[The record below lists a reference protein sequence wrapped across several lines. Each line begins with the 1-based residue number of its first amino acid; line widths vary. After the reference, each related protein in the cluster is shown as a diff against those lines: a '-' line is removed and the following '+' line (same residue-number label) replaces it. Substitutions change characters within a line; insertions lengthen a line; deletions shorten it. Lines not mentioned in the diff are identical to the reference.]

1 MNELN
6 YWQKRAGRR
15 FGRRKLIVGGGFGT
29 LGLAAMAT
37 VGCGGDDG
45 EDDAGPGDPT
55 QQGASPTQS
64 TTPTQSAVKRG
75 GTLTMARTGNLAF
88 TDPHRSS
95 GGLDP
100 IVTRLYAEC
109 LVRYDGD
116 EVKAYMASA
125 LEQPDPATVTLRLR
139 NDIKFADGTPLN
151 AEAVKY
157 SIERGKDATL
167 NAPVRPTFSLVDRV
181 ETPDEFTA
189 ILKLVRPNAIFL
201 PSWAYYSSVVSPTAL
216 EQAGPDNFNKKPISA
231 GPYKVD
237 RIVQDGESV
246 FTKDPEWPLKAPD
259 GGALPYFDRVVNRII
274 PQPEALVAAL
284 LAGDVDLVNSID
296 LASVKQVQGSG
307 GVVAFEVP
315 SAAWQA
321 TVEFVTNKPPTDN
334 LALRKAINYAL
345 NRDELNKQLAFGL
358 AKPAVQCLT
367 LDSWL
372 LDPSLPNYEF
382 DLKKSADAL
391 SQAGYPDGIDLKLA
405 TYNSAQAEAIQAQ
418 LARANVRATVE
429 QLELAVYQDRFR
441 TKGEIPIGT
450 AGGPTEGGE
459 LYQFFLTRMGSKGKY
474 NPGQP
479 TNPEWDALIAKV
491 ESAFDR
497 EDRKKLYQEMLRKS
511 YDESSRAWTL
521 TTPVFY
527 GLSDKVQGVTPMRE
541 NRTNPD
547 LRFVWKA

>member
-1 MNELN
+1 MNEHN
-6 YWQKRAGRR
+6 YWQKAAVRR
-15 FGRRKLIVGGGFGT
+15 FGRRKLIVGGGFAT
-29 LGLAAMAT
+29 AGLAAMAT
-37 VGCGGDDG
+37 VGCGSDDADDG
-45 EDDAGPGDPT
+45 EAGEPT
-55 QQGASPTQS
+55 QQGSNPTQAA
-64 TTPTQSAVKRG
+64 TPTQAVVKRG
-75 GTLTMARTGNLAF
+75 GTLTMARAGNLAF
-88 TDPHRSS
+88 ADPHRSS

-100 IVTRLYAEC
+100 IFTRLYAEC
-109 LVRYDGD
+109 LLRYEGD
-116 EVKAYMASA
+116 EVKAYLAGAM
-125 LEQPDPATVTLRLR
+125 EQPDAATVTLRLR

-157 SIERGKDATL
+157 SIERGKDSKL
-167 NAPVRPTFSLVDRV
+167 NAPVRPTFSLIERV

-189 ILKLVRPNAIFL
+189 ILHLVGPNAIFV
-201 PSWAYYSSVVSPTAL
+201 PSFAYYSSVISPTAI
-216 EQAGPDNFNKKPISA
+216 EKEGPDNFNKKPVSA

-246 FTKDPEWPLKAPD
+246 FVKDPDWPLKAPD
-259 GGALPYFDRVVNRII
+259 GGSLPYFDRVVNRII

-284 LAGDVDLVNSID
+284 LAGDVDLINAID
-296 LASVKQVQGSG
+296 LASVKQVQSSG

-315 SAAWQA
+315 SASWQ
-321 TVEFVTNKPPTDN
+321 TVEFVTNKPPTDSV
-334 LALRKAINYAL
+334 ALRRAINYAL

-358 AKPAVQCLT
+358 AQPAVECLT

-372 LDPSLPNYEF
+372 LDSSIPRYEF
-382 DLKKSADAL
+382 DLKKSAEAL

-405 TYNSAQAEAIQAQ
+405 TYNSAQAEAVQAQ
-418 LARANVRATVE
+418 LARANVRATIE

-441 TKGEIPIGT
+441 TKGELPIAT

-459 LYQFFLTRMGSKGKY
+459 LYQFFLTRIGSKGKY

-479 TNPEWDALIAKV
+479 TNPEWDALIEKV
-491 ESAFDR
+491 ATAFDR
-497 EDRKKLYQEMLRKS
+497 EERKALYQEMLRKS
-511 YDESSRAWTL
+511 YEESYRAWTL

-527 GLSDKVQGVTPMRE
+527 GLSEKIQGVTPLRE